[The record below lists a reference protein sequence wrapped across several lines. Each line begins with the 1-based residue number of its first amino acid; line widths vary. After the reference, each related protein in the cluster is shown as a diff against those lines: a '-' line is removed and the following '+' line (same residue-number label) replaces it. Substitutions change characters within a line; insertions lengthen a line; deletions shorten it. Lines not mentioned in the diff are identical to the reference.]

1 MSEARMSATLHTDS
15 AHATNLLAMRALS
28 RPADSDFSAC
38 DSVPQR
44 LRDAMH
50 VLVVEDTPIQGLLVM
65 LFLERF
71 GIQATL
77 VTDGAQAV
85 AAAKSGQF
93 TLVLMDCQ
101 LPVKSGRQA
110 TLEIRAWEQSRGR
123 APLPIV
129 AMTASCMKEQCDA
142 YLAAGMDRVL
152 HKPFSARE
160 FGMLI
165 RDYLLA
171 GQETLTLS

>member
-1 MSEARMSATLHTDS
+1 MSAMLHHDS
-15 AHATNLLAMRALS
+15 TTATELLALRALS
-28 RPADSDFSAC
+28 RPADSDFAAC
-38 DSVPQR
+38 ASVPR
-44 LRDAMH
+44 SVREAMH
-50 VLVVEDTPIQGLLVM
+50 VLVVEDTPIQGLLAM

-77 VTDGAQAV
+77 VTDGAQA
-85 AAAKSGQF
+85 AAAVKSGRF
-93 TLVLMDCQ
+93 TLVLMDCR
-101 LPVKSGRQA
+101 LPVKSGPQA
-110 TLEIRAWEQSRGR
+110 TQEIRAWEQSRGR
-123 APLPIV
+123 APVPIV

-160 FGMLI
+160 FGTLI

-171 GQETLTLS
+171 GQDTLISD